1 MKCLRHDA
9 HANVTLARLWE
20 FCLQVHSKVHAS
32 ADLSQTG
39 IGPLAAGLEG
49 RQVDG
54 RFRRWVARVHG
65 VHLDERTW
73 WIQVSREGD
82 ESACVVLRCSP
93 RATVEQAAAALKHW
107 RPKRTLSLLVLNVMS
122 VT

>member
-1 MKCLRHDA
+1 MH
-9 HANVTLARLWE
+9 V
-20 FCLQVHSKVHAS
+20 S

-49 RQVDG
+49 RKVGG

-65 VHLDERTW
+65 VHLDERAW

-82 ESACVVLRCSP
+82 ESVCVVLRCSH
-93 RATVEQAAAALKHW
+93 RVTVEQAAAALGHW
-107 RPKRTLSLLVLNVMS
+107 RPTKTSSLLVLNVMS
-122 VT
+122 VA